1 MAKNLIKFFRGA
13 QAPTTGVVAGAI
25 WFDTAKKCLHVFN
38 GTDWEA
44 YDLTPALTALQTAYE
59 AADTAIRGEIAA
71 VVATLEGKITAEQ
84 TRAEKAEG
92 ENKAAIE
99 AEVARA
105 EKKEGELDAAI
116 KAVDAAAKA
125 AMTKVAKGDDAGSN
139 LVITSA
145 ADETTGAVTYTIG
158 LNDVATKSVIEK
170 SLADE
175 VARAE
180 KKEGELDAAIAAEAK
195 RAGEAETALSG
206 RLDVIEGEG
215 AGSIKKAVADAKTE
229 LIGGATTDGDTLGK
243 LEDRI
248 KTIVTD
254 AKTYSVVKMTA
265 EEVAALSNANVKEAY
280 KLVDEDETAV
290 GDPIL
295 VYKDSSLKSA
305 AMGTEANAQKLIL
318 TYILADGTE
327 SVVPVDLSAFY
338 AESETGNGLQV
349 VDHVISVKVDA
360 ASESFLTVG
369 ADGVK
374 LAGVQDA
381 INGAVAALDATVG
394 SQEVAEGKHIAV
406 EVVEVDGKLTG
417 VTVTEK
423 DIASAAAVE
432 ELTERVLDNELVAS
446 AGLNDLHARVSKL
459 ETLRGHEDTF
469 TNVEVTEDGE
479 VVVETKL
486 AETPA
491 VEVENYTAATAT
503 GLATDAYVQDYV
515 ANQMAWAGWE

>member
-1 MAKNLIKFFRGA
+1 
-13 QAPTTGVVAGAI
+13 
-25 WFDTAKKCLHVFN
+25 
-38 GTDWEA
+38 
-44 YDLTPALTALQTAYE
+44 
-59 AADTAIRGEIAA
+59 
-71 VVATLEGKITAEQ
+71 
-84 TRAEKAEG
+84 
-92 ENKAAIE
+92 
-99 AEVARA
+99 
-105 EKKEGELDAAI
+105 
-116 KAVDAAAKA
+116 
-125 AMTKVAKGDDAGSN
+125 
-139 LVITSA
+139 
-145 ADETTGAVTYTIG
+145 
-158 LNDVATKSVIEK
+158 
-170 SLADE
+170 
-175 VARAE
+175 
-180 KKEGELDAAIAAEAK
+180 
-195 RAGEAETALSG
+195 
-206 RLDVIEGEG
+206 
-215 AGSIKKAVADAKTE
+215 
-229 LIGGATTDGDTLGK
+229 
-243 LEDRI
+243 
-248 KTIVTD
+248 
-254 AKTYSVVKMTA
+254 
-265 EEVAALSNANVKEAY
+265 
-280 KLVDEDETAV
+280 
-290 GDPIL
+290 
-295 VYKDSSLKSA
+295 
-305 AMGTEANAQKLIL
+305 MGTEADAQKLIL
-318 TYILADGTE
+318 TYILADGKE

-381 INGAVAALDATVG
+381 INGAVAGLDATVG
-394 SQEVAEGKHIAV
+394 SQEVAEGKHVAV